1 MAVYERDPNSSAI
14 SRAACAIRCGMA
26 SFDDLAPGEALTVSA
41 TLYTTYRQC
50 PQQALGRLQGI
61 YPPTT
66 RASFKGSLAH
76 RIFARHLQSGPIDTD
91 EFEVVCRSEAGGTLG
106 EAMASLHMKPSEFRA
121 IVAEIADLYERFDA
135 ILFDGF
141 IEAESLLEVAPVPWV
156 RLRGRVDAV
165 FQHDS
170 HDGVRIVDW
179 KTGADISGSG
189 PQLDFYAM
197 AWTEVHGS
205 HPAEMEALSI
215 RTGEKVVSTPTSADV
230 DRVRDEVIVMI
241 SDLRSALDAGTD
253 LQRTAGPHCRWCPLL
268 DDCDEGSTALKIL
281 T

>member
-1 MAVYERDPNSSAI
+1 MS
-14 SRAACAIRCGMA
+14 
-26 SFDDLAPGEALTVSA
+26 SFDDLAPGEPLTVSA

-50 PQQALGRLQGI
+50 PQQALGRLQGL

-76 RIFARHLQSGPIDTD
+76 RIFARHLQSGPIPTD
-91 EFEVVCRSEAGGTLG
+91 EFELVCRSEAGSNLG

-121 IVAEIADLYERFDA
+121 VVAEIRDLYEQFDA
-135 ILFDGF
+135 IPLDGF
-141 IEAESLLEVAPVPWV
+141 VEAEAPLEATPAPGV

-165 FQHDS
+165 FQDDS
-170 HDGVRIVDW
+170 DEGVRIVDW
-179 KTGADISGSG
+179 KTGVDLSGAG

-197 AWTEVHGS
+197 AWSEIHGVR
-205 HPAEMEALSI
+205 PAILEALSI
-215 RTGEKVVSTPTSADV
+215 RTGEKVVKTPTDSDL
-230 DRVRDEVIVMI
+230 DTVRDEVVSMI
-241 SDLRSALDAGTD
+241 GELRTAIETGVD

-268 DDCDEGSTALKIL
+268 EGCVEGSTAIQIL